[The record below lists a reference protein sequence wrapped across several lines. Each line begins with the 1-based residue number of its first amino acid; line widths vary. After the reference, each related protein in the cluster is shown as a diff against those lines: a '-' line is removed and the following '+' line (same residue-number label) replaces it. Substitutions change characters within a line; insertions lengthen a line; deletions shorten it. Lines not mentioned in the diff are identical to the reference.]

1 MSNTILLPGIS
12 HPVALTDPIYAGS
25 HFSWGE
31 ATRNGGRMPQDTP
44 FAGDIIAAASITSN
58 IVRLAHELDRIRSLF
73 GDRPVRVT
81 SWLRPPAI
89 NKAVGG
95 VVSSQH
101 LLGWAADILIDGY
114 EPSYVAKQLT
124 DSWPGGL
131 GDSSSFTHLDMRHL
145 LDQGSARWDYGN
157 A

>member
-1 MSNTILLPGIS
+1 MTTIIIPGIS
-12 HPVALTDPIYAGS
+12 RPVALTDPIYAGS
-25 HFSWGE
+25 NFTWGE
-31 ATRNGGRMPQDTP
+31 ATRNGERMPQRTIFDGEIVS
-44 FAGDIIAAASITSN
+44 ALSITGN
-58 IVRLAHELDRIRSLF
+58 IIKLAHELDRVRSLF

-101 LLGWAADILIDGY
+101 LLGWAADILVDGY
-114 EPSYVAKQLT
+114 SPSYVAKQLKE
-124 DSWPGGL
+124 SWPGGL
-131 GDSSSFTHLDMRHL
+131 GDSAAFTHLDLRHL
-145 LDQGSARWDYGN
+145 LDGGSSAYWNYGN